1 YRPMIQNELH
11 LSNTVQIG
19 YVTHLTNRVVVV
31 VVTHLNYFSLMP
43 VCCSV
48 RCTLAIMTL
57 LQITL
62 VYMLRVEVSVAIV
75 EMMND
80 TLSNSTLKHDIKK
93 VSDLSDKVYD
103 WSSETQGWILSAF
116 YYGYIVSQIPG
127 GYLAMRFGGKL
138 VLGFAVLLSSVSTLP
153 SPTGSRAGRPLCD
166 CTGPCFPAVHHIW
179 SQWAPAHEQSRFIN
193 LAHSGSSFG
202 TVISFVLSGL
212 ICYHL
217 GWSYS
222 FYIFGSLG
230 IAWCLVWSQLVSD
243 APETHRTISDAE
255 RDYIISSRLKQAST
269 QQQSIPWESILKSSA
284 VWAIIAGYL
293 SGIFIFYTLIA
304 VLPTYM
310 QNIFQLTIQQNGF
323 LSALQLMPGFL
334 FQNIAAVIADYMKK
348 TGKFSTSFLSVL
360 GMITASAFLIAA
372 GYVKHDYKLAVTLLT
387 ICITMR
393 FIGAS
398 GIMVND
404 MDIILVLTF
413 KVLYGLAPP
422 YLCDLLTLYQSVR
435 SLRSLA
441 GGHSG
446 SLPSPSGT
454 PSHSPCALF
463 PPFPPSR
470 HFSRS
475 SFSTTTPATHLP
487 LPS

>member
-1 YRPMIQNELH
+1 NSPILSCFLSVLPTSYLCLTLPRLPLLLPGNPSPRSSQHSVWPSYPRRH
-11 LSNTVQIG
+11 LP
-19 YVTHLTNRVVVV
+19 Y
-31 VVTHLNYFSLMP
+31 P
-43 VCCSV
+43 
-48 RCTLAIMTL
+48 
-57 LQITL
+57 
-62 VYMLRVEVSVAIV
+62 
-75 EMMND
+75 
-80 TLSNSTLKHDIKK
+80 STP
-93 VSDLSDKVYD
+93 SVYD

-153 SPTGSRAGRPLCD
+153 SVRIIQGKEENLETCLEGVGEGRD
-166 CTGPCFPAVHHIW
+166 GGPCFPAVHHIW

-348 TGKFSTSFLSVL
+348 TGKFSTALIRKGFACT

>member
-1 YRPMIQNELH
+1 
-11 LSNTVQIG
+11 
-19 YVTHLTNRVVVV
+19 
-31 VVTHLNYFSLMP
+31 
-43 VCCSV
+43 
-48 RCTLAIMTL
+48 MTL

-80 TLSNSTLKHDIKK
+80 STAISEIEDVTGWPALSNSTLKHDIKK
-93 VSDLSDKVYD
+93 DKVYD

-138 VLGFAVLLSSVSTLP
+138 VLGFAVLLSSVSTLLVP
-153 SPTGSRAGRPLCD
+153 LAAELGAPCVIALRVLAGLAE
-166 CTGPCFPAVHHIW
+166 GPCFPAVHHIW

-348 TGKFSTSFLSVL
+348 TGKFSTALIRKGFACT

-404 MDIILVLTF
+404 MDI
-413 KVLYGLAPP
+413 APEFAGTIFGIINT
-422 YLCDLLTLYQSVR
+422 CGT
-435 SLRSLA
+435 LA
-441 GGHSG
+441 GMVGPVMAKTLTRNHTLEEWQTVFFILG
-446 SLPSPSGT
+446 SLNILGVL
-454 PSHSPCALF
+454 LF
-463 PPFPPSR
+463 TIFGKGEVQSW
-470 HFSRS
+470 
-475 SFSTTTPATHLP
+475 AMEKD
-487 LPS
+487 

>member
-1 YRPMIQNELH
+1 LP
-11 LSNTVQIG
+11 
-19 YVTHLTNRVVVV
+19 
-31 VVTHLNYFSLMP
+31 
-43 VCCSV
+43 C
-48 RCTLAIMTL
+48 
-57 LQITL
+57 
-62 VYMLRVEVSVAIV
+62 VSVMVLLLPINLV
-75 EMMND
+75 
-80 TLSNSTLKHDIKK
+80 TLQQ
-93 VSDLSDKVYD
+93 DKVYD

-138 VLGFAVLLSSVSTLP
+138 VLGFAVLLSSVSTLLVP
-153 SPTGSRAGRPLCD
+153 LAAELGAPCVIALRVLAGLAE
-166 CTGPCFPAVHHIW
+166 GPCFPAVHHIW

-255 RDYIISSRLKQAST
+255 RDYIISSRLKQVN
-269 QQQSIPWESILKSSA
+269 QSIPWESILKSSA

-348 TGKFSTSFLSVL
+348 TGKFSTALIRKGFACT

-404 MDIILVLTF
+404 MDIAPDLFGSFDLMIPEYQTLVYSIHSFLNDYHAVASASLPGEFQLLIQLLVDLPTQAADHPEVCSPCSLPHQTPQTCHPHSHLT
-413 KVLYGLAPP
+413 LLAPHHSDP
-422 YLCDLLTLYQSVR
+422 GPHLQSP
-435 SLRSLA
+435 LRPCS
-441 GGHSG
+441 
-446 SLPSPSGT
+446 SLP
-454 PSHSPCALF
+454 L
-463 PPFPPSR
+463 
-470 HFSRS
+470 
-475 SFSTTTPATHLP
+475 
-487 LPS
+487 

>member
-1 YRPMIQNELH
+1 
-11 LSNTVQIG
+11 
-19 YVTHLTNRVVVV
+19 
-31 VVTHLNYFSLMP
+31 
-43 VCCSV
+43 
-48 RCTLAIMTL
+48 MTL

-80 TLSNSTLKHDIKK
+80 STAISEIEDVTGWPALSNSTLKHDIKK
-93 VSDLSDKVYD
+93 DKVYD

-138 VLGFAVLLSSVSTLP
+138 VLGFAVLLSSVSTLLVP
-153 SPTGSRAGRPLCD
+153 LAAELGAPCVIALRVLAGLAE
-166 CTGPCFPAVHHIW
+166 GPCFPAVHHIW

-348 TGKFSTSFLSVL
+348 TGKFSTALIRKGFACTGRFGIIKATEDAKARLAACREDISKCEREQITFSMKREQKLLEMKVIKEQLMQNKVMSAGKQARLAQLAEVQETLKQCTTFLSLLEGKVSCL
-360 GMITASAFLIAA
+360 HCQDQCFFHVDTL
-372 GYVKHDYKLAVTLLT
+372 VTT
-387 ICITMR
+387 IR
-393 FIGAS
+393 
-398 GIMVND
+398 
-404 MDIILVLTF
+404 DIIHHLVE
-413 KVLYGLAPP
+413 GLSNDHCKP
-422 YLCDLLTLYQSVR
+422 LCTELGEVMSHELNSMKETISHISVCG
-435 SLRSLA
+435 A
-441 GGHSG
+441 GV
-446 SLPSPSGT
+446 
-454 PSHSPCALF
+454 
-463 PPFPPSR
+463 
-470 HFSRS
+470 
-475 SFSTTTPATHLP
+475 
-487 LPS
+487 